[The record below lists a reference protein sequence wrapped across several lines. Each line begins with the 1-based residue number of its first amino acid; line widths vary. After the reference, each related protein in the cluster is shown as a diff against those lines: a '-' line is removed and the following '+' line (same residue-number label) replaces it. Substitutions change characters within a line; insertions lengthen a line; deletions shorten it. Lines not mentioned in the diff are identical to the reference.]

1 MPSLLDDPDRP
12 WEKGAFTQVI
22 HGQKGIR
29 GCDGRGENVKMGK
42 RGLTLFCSFLQF
54 FALFSP
60 FFGVNFREK
69 KTGGEGG
76 GK

>member
-1 MPSLLDDPDRP
+1 MFPVMVLQSLFLGDF
-12 WEKGAFTQVI
+12 WEAAGPGA
-22 HGQKGIR
+22 GIR
-29 GCDGRGENVKMGK
+29 GCDGRGGNGKMGK

>member
-1 MPSLLDDPDRP
+1 
-12 WEKGAFTQVI
+12 
-22 HGQKGIR
+22 
-29 GCDGRGENVKMGK
+29 MGK

-69 KTGGEGG
+69 KPGGEGG